1 MHPGYPYGAPG
12 GAPPPLHMGNTGD
25 QASWPASSAGQAD
38 PTAEPSPKKTK
49 TENGEV
55 LPDGNGTSD
64 NGIQNVSV

>member
-1 MHPGYPYGAPG
+1 
-12 GAPPPLHMGNTGD
+12 MGNTGD

-38 PTAEPSPKKTK
+38 PTAEPSPKKAK
-49 TENGEV
+49 TENGDV